1 MKQRGIYR
9 NMDYRKLMCAALC
22 VVLAGCGNSSSSADT
37 ALSSEAAPEPAEP
50 AAGIT
55 PEPAPE
61 PKSFLE
67 EQQLIIT
74 PQGSFDYTAWAE
86 KGTFPMHAS
95 CTIKEEPSETEGYKR
110 VIATVVYDVTD
121 TTGGMIYTREFPFD
135 RYTGICFDTTNVLS
149 QNLGAGETELIES
162 GLTVEYEGKEYKV
175 AYTLGRTNNWPQL
188 IVELTV
194 LCPQDYDG
202 TVFAVRYADDDS
214 NAQDTAFD
222 WTPVHTIDELPYYNT
237 VDTFYFTLSNQ

>member
-1 MKQRGIYR
+1 
-9 NMDYRKLMCAALC
+9 
-22 VVLAGCGNSSSSADT
+22 
-37 ALSSEAAPEPAEP
+37 
-50 AAGIT
+50 
-55 PEPAPE
+55 
-61 PKSFLE
+61 
-67 EQQLIIT
+67 
-74 PQGSFDYTAWAE
+74 
-86 KGTFPMHAS
+86 
-95 CTIKEEPSETEGYKR
+95 
-110 VIATVVYDVTD
+110 
-121 TTGGMIYTREFPFD
+121 
-135 RYTGICFDTTNVLS
+135 
-149 QNLGAGETELIES
+149 NLGAGETELIES